1 MHIGYSMW
9 RCTIDGVDARI
20 PHNLEKLN
28 IIKELNNG
36 NILQIWVTMA
46 NNIRKFL
53 FLTYHLYAISSTIG
67 PKDKQN
73 I

>member
-36 NILQIWVTMA
+36 NVLQI
-46 NNIRKFL
+46 
-53 FLTYHLYAISSTIG
+53 
-67 PKDKQN
+67 
-73 I
+73 